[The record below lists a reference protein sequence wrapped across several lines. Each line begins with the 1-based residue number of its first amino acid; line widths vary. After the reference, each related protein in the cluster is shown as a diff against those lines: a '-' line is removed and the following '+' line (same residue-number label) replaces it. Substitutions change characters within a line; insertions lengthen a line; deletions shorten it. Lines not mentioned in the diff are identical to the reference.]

1 MLESGIIMNGYELKA
16 GREYLHRVSNYAG
29 NKNEKYKLTAA
40 GKQAIKSIK
49 QNTEYGSMKR
59 VNAMADIWI
68 DADRIYLKA
77 EY

>member
-16 GREYLHRVSNYAG
+16 GRKYLHRVSSIKG

-59 VNAMADIWI
+59 FNAMADIWI
-68 DADRIYLKA
+68 DADRIYLEA